1 MTWVVQLPE
10 GSRPGKHEILVP
22 EGEVDLFSVTINS
35 LHFKLDQGALGM
47 SDPWRT
53 LPLALKPNAVP
64 RINCLLSNFYFC
76 ANWSVVPCQM
86 IGLEGPVWGGGYM
99 PRRRRLYAT
108 IASWTDTL
116 RTQT

>member
-47 SDPWRT
+47 SDP
-53 LPLALKPNAVP
+53 
-64 RINCLLSNFYFC
+64 
-76 ANWSVVPCQM
+76 
-86 IGLEGPVWGGGYM
+86 
-99 PRRRRLYAT
+99 
-108 IASWTDTL
+108 
-116 RTQT
+116 